1 MSLST
6 ILTMETVAV
15 GLQSQD
21 KHGIINELLDL
32 LVRAGS
38 ITDKPAALK
47 AILEREEK
55 MSTGMKHGIAIP
67 HGKTETVPSLIA
79 CVGIS
84 NESIPFDTLDGK
96 PARIFILTL
105 SPPQKTGPHLQFLA
119 EVSQLFKSASRREAA
134 ISARTP
140 AELLSVITAK

>member
-6 ILTMETVAV
+6 ILTLETVAV
-15 GLQSQD
+15 GLKSHD
-21 KHGIINELLDL
+21 KHDIIDELLDI

-55 MSTGMKHGIAIP
+55 MSTGMKYGIAIP
-67 HGKTETVPSLIA
+67 HGKTETVPSLVA

-84 NESIPFDTLDGK
+84 NEPIPFDTLDGK
-96 PARIFILTL
+96 PARIFIMTL

-119 EVSQLFKSASRREAA
+119 EVSQLFKSASKREAA

-140 AELLSVITAK
+140 AELLAVITAK